1 MVAEI
6 SREPIIKPTVW
17 NDDCGRRPD
26 TASSEAVEV
35 DEAVFVPS
43 LLPVAEDPR
52 LEMTL
57 ASVGMAVAVLEAI
70 PLLLQ
75 KTSPQAAP
83 FL

>member
-1 MVAEI
+1 MVTQM
-6 SREPIIKPTVW
+6 SREPITKPTVW
-17 NDDCGRRPD
+17 NADCGRRPD
-26 TASSEAVEV
+26 TALSEAVEV

-43 LLPVAEDPR
+43 SLPVAEDPP
-52 LEMTL
+52 LEMML
-57 ASVGMAVAVLEAI
+57 ASVGMAVAVPEAV